1 MQKCININMRLQTD
15 VLPLFRGDYKQCQGF
30 MYPCSIL
37 DSIVMSSS
45 IVFTKECL

>member
-37 DSIVMSSS
+37 DSIVY
-45 IVFTKECL
+45 EQ